1 MCHVDD
7 GCGFTDNLIE
17 KCENKCNENI
27 SVNTKD
33 NNDDDNFMSD
43 KLVYAKA

>member
-1 MCHVDD
+1 MV
-7 GCGFTDNLIE
+7 II
-17 KCENKCNENI
+17 NKGSNKDSKNSEVPKNENI

-33 NNDDDNFMSD
+33 NNNDDDSFMSD

>member
-1 MCHVDD
+1 MVIITK
-7 GCGFTDNLIE
+7 GLIKIQKIV
-17 KCENKCNENI
+17 KCPKNENI

-33 NNDDDNFMSD
+33 NNNDDDSFMSD

>member
-1 MCHVDD
+1 MAIITKV
-7 GCGFTDNLIE
+7 LIKIQKIVE
-17 KCENKCNENI
+17 VHKNENI

-33 NNDDDNFMSD
+33 NNNDDDSFMSD

>member
-1 MCHVDD
+1 MQNKESKNSE
-7 GCGFTDNLIE
+7 GPKNE
-17 KCENKCNENI
+17 KV

-33 NNDDDNFMSD
+33 NKNDDDSFMSD